1 MSYLR
6 GDDLV
11 TNQHSFIAN
20 KQSRAVRQFIGNGV
34 ILAAIAALMGAASAA
49 QAQHAHDGDV
59 EVFAEAGELMLSRNF
74 VEAEFESENPGTL
87 PFQVSEPG
95 FVAEKEP
102 PLFESPLPDGA
113 LFGFDMEEF
122 QWNGV
127 SRSVWYWD
135 GGDGVTPPT
144 AADFVAS
151 PHRLRV
157 SHPSSAQSIVVDGV
171 SGAAGFF
178 FGQANVDPMDDE
190 VLHTHLLFTLVD
202 ASGDP
207 VLNPAEGIY
216 LFKTSHYAE
225 VDVPPLLVLDGNP
238 ELYWIAGLGVEEEAH
253 EMAVDF
259 VVDEFNLAVPEPTA
273 AILIGLGGIFLVGAQ
288 RRRKA

>member
-1 MSYLR
+1 VIHRYSFVAKKLSRTTSQYL
-6 GDDLV
+6 
-11 TNQHSFIAN
+11 
-20 KQSRAVRQFIGNGV
+20 GNGV
-34 ILAAIAALMGAASAA
+34 MLAAIAALLGAASRA

-87 PFQVSEPG
+87 PYQVSEPG

-102 PLFESPLPDGA
+102 PLFESPLPNGA
-113 LFGFDMEEF
+113 LFGFDVE
-122 QWNGV
+122 QLSLNGD
-127 SRSVWYWD
+127 SRSLWYWD

-171 SGAAGFF
+171 NGAAGFF
-178 FGQANVDPMDDE
+178 FGQANVDPLDDG

-202 ASGDP
+202 DSGNA
-207 VLNPAEGIY
+207 VLNPAEGVY
-216 LFKTSHYAE
+216 LFKTTHRASDGGNA
-225 VDVPPLLVLDGNP
+225 LAGNP
-238 ELYWIAGLGVEEEAH
+238 PLYWIAAQGVDEAVH
-253 EMAVDF
+253 EMATDF
-259 VVDEFNLAVPEPTA
+259 VSEQFGLAIPEPSS
-273 AILIGLGGIFLVGAQ
+273 IGLVGMALVIVAGTRARKGG
-288 RRRKA
+288 R

>member
-1 MSYLR
+1 MNYQR

-11 TNQHSFIAN
+11 IYLYSFIAK
-20 KQSRAVRQFIGNGV
+20 KQFDAARQFIGSG
-34 ILAAIAALMGAASAA
+34 LMMAAIAALMGIASAA

-59 EVFAEAGELMLSRNF
+59 EVFAEAGELMLSHDF

-87 PFQVSEPG
+87 PYQVSEPG

-113 LFGFDMEEF
+113 LFGFDVEEITL
-122 QWNGV
+122 NGD
-127 SRSVWYWD
+127 SRSLWYWD

-144 AADFVAS
+144 AANFVAS

-171 SGAAGFF
+171 NGAAGFF

-202 ASGDP
+202 DSGDP

-225 VDVPPLLVLDGNP
+225 VDGPPLLLLDGNP
-238 ELYWIAGLGVEEEAH
+238 ELYWVAGLGVEEEAH
-253 EMAVDF
+253 EMAVEF
-259 VVDEFNLAVPEPTA
+259 VVDEFGLAIPEPTA
-273 AILIGLGGIFLVGAQ
+273 AILIGLGGIFISGA
-288 RRRKA
+288 RRRRNA

>member
-1 MSYLR
+1 MKYQR

-11 TNQHSFIAN
+11 IHLYSFIA
-20 KQSRAVRQFIGNGV
+20 KRQSGGARQFIGNGV
-34 ILAAIAALMGAASAA
+34 MMAAVAALMGVAPAA

-59 EVFAEAGELMLSRNF
+59 EVFAESGELMLSRNF

-87 PFQVSEPG
+87 PYQVSEPG

-113 LFGFDMEEF
+113 LFGFDVEAIPL
-122 QWNGV
+122 NGV
-127 SRSVWYWD
+127 SRSLWYWD

-144 AADFVAS
+144 AADFAVS

-171 SGAAGFF
+171 SVAAGFF
-178 FGQANVDPMDDE
+178 FGQANVDPLDDE

-202 ASGDP
+202 DSGDP

-216 LFKTSHYAE
+216 LFKTTHRASDGGNA
-225 VDVPPLLVLDGNP
+225 LVGNP
-238 ELYWIAGLGVEEEAH
+238 PLYWIAAQGVDEVGH
-253 EMAVDF
+253 ELATDF
-259 VVDEFNLAVPEPTA
+259 VIEQFGLAIPEPGA
-273 AILIGLGGIFLVGAQ
+273 IGLVGMALVIAAGTRAPKGG
-288 RRRKA
+288 R